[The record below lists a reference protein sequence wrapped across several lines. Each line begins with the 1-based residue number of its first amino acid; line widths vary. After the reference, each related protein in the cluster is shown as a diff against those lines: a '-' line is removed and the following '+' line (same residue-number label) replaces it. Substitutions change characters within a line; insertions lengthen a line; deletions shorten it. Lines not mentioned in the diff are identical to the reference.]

1 MKMKKESM
9 AVQASKMPI
18 FKMFGFVKMVAT
30 SFKPT
35 VENSFVVF
43 PDGSSF
49 VFDKNGNVMF
59 SFCVSAVSTV
69 KAYSQ
74 YPIEWVFA
82 KNEAQAIEIFR
93 KKHGISVFCELSAAC
108 CF

>member
-1 MKMKKESM
+1 MKMKKVSM
-9 AVQASKMPI
+9 AVQASKLPI

-35 VENSFVVF
+35 MENSFVVF

-49 VFDKNGNVMF
+49 VFDKNENITF
-59 SFCVSAVSTV
+59 PFFVSAVN
-69 KAYSQ
+69 AYSQ

-93 KKHGISVFCELSAAC
+93 KKHGIDVFCELSAAY

>member
-1 MKMKKESM
+1 M

-30 SFKPT
+30 SFKPSQDK
-35 VENSFVVF
+35 SFVGF

-59 SFCVSAVSTV
+59 SFFVSAVKS
-69 KAYSQ
+69 YSQ

>member
-1 MKMKKESM
+1 MKMKKEPM
-9 AVQASKMPI
+9 AVQASKRPI

-35 VENSFVVF
+35 LENSFVVF

-59 SFCVSAVSTV
+59 SFFVSAV
-69 KAYSQ
+69 KAFSQ
-74 YPIEWVFA
+74 YPFEWVLA

>member
-35 VENSFVVF
+35 LENSFVVF

-59 SFCVSAVSTV
+59 SFFVSAV

-93 KKHGISVFCELSAAC
+93 KKHGIDVFIELSAAC

>member
-9 AVQASKMPI
+9 AVQASKLPI

-35 VENSFVVF
+35 TENSFVVF
-43 PDGSSF
+43 PDGSNF
-49 VFDKNGNVMF
+49 LFDKDGNVMF
-59 SFCVSAVSTV
+59 SFFVSAV

>member
-1 MKMKKESM
+1 MKMKKVSM

-35 VENSFVVF
+35 MENSFVVF
-43 PDGSSF
+43 PDGSNF
-49 VFDKNGNVMF
+49 LFDKDGNVMF
-59 SFCVSAVSTV
+59 SFFVSAV

-74 YPIEWVFA
+74 YPIEWIFA
-82 KNEAQAIEIFR
+82 KNETQAIEIFR
-93 KKHGISVFCELSAAC
+93 KKHGIDVFYELNAAC

>member
-35 VENSFVVF
+35 QENSFVVF
-43 PDGSSF
+43 PDGSNF
-49 VFDKNGNVMF
+49 LFDKDGNVMF
-59 SFCVSAVSTV
+59 SFFVSAVSTA
-69 KAYSQ
+69 KTHSQ

-82 KNEAQAIEIFR
+82 KNESQAIEIFR